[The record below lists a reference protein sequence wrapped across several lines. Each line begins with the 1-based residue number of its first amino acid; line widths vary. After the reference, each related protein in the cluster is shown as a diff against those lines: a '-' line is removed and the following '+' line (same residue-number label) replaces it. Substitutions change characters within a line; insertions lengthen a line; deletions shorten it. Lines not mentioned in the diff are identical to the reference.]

1 MISSLE
7 QASAAKP
14 TLAPALL
21 AGLVVE
27 VHDLAATRAFYEPV
41 FGDAGEW
48 QAGPG
53 QLVFQTSRQRIDFV
67 ARAKPRTLSH
77 TGQHQAYA
85 VPANRLAALTGEL
98 AAAGHAVDRWRED
111 HPDEREVSAYLL
123 DPSGNRVQLVPDR
136 GDGLLLNHAA
146 VEVHDLEL
154 AEIFYV
160 SFLGG
165 SVDYCHGWAMD
176 DYAEAFA
183 WGEGSDP
190 CAPWTRR
197 YDVRYWDKV
206 RIARPN
212 MQLFVRFGPT
222 VLAIIL
228 ATEHRQEPPPEQHSG
243 TPRIILAVDQPAAP
257 ARAELSRLGVA
268 FDGAGSSLFVR
279 DLSGNFVELA
289 CAS

>member
-7 QASAAKP
+7 QAAAGKSA
-14 TLAPALL
+14 LAPAML
-21 AGLVVE
+21 AGMVVE
-27 VHDLAATRAFYEPV
+27 VHDVAAARAFYEPI
-41 FGDAGEW
+41 FGAAGEW
-48 QAGPG
+48 QAGPN
-53 QLVFQTSRQRIDFV
+53 QLAFQAGRQRIEFV
-67 ARAKPRTLSH
+67 ARAKPRSLSQ
-77 TGQHQAYA
+77 TGQHQAYVVA
-85 VPANRLAALTGEL
+85 ADRLAAVTAEL
-98 AAAGHAVDRWRED
+98 AAAGHSAERWRED
-111 HPDEREVSAYLL
+111 HPAEREVSPYLL
-123 DPSGNRVQLVPDR
+123 DPSDNRVQLVPDR
-136 GDGLLLNHAA
+136 GAGLLLDHAA
-146 VEVHDLEL
+146 IEVHDLEL

-183 WGEGSDP
+183 WGDGSDP

-222 VLAIIL
+222 VLAIVL
-228 ATEHRQEPPPEQHSG
+228 ATEHRQEPPPEQRTG
-243 TPRIILAVDQPAAP
+243 TPRVVVAVDQPL
-257 ARAELSRLGVA
+257 ARAEAELSRLDVA
-268 FDGAGSSLFVR
+268 FDRAGSSLFVR

-289 CAS
+289 CR

>member
-1 MISSLE
+1 MISSVE
-7 QASAAKP
+7 RAATARP
-14 TLAPALL
+14 ALAPAML

-27 VHDLAATRAFYEPV
+27 VHDLAAARAFYEPV
-41 FGDAGEW
+41 FGGAGEW
-48 QAGPG
+48 QAGPS
-53 QLVFQTSRQRIDFV
+53 QLAFQAGRQRIDFV
-67 ARAKPRTLSH
+67 ARAKPRSLSH

-85 VPANRLAALTGEL
+85 VPANRLPGLSAEL
-98 AAAGHAVDRWRED
+98 EAAGHTVERWHED
-111 HPDEREVSAYLL
+111 HPDEHEVSVYLL
-123 DPSGNRVQLVPDR
+123 DPSGNRVQLVPER
-136 GDGLLLNHAA
+136 GDGLLLSHAA

-165 SVDYCHGWAMD
+165 RVDYCHGWAMD

-183 WGEGSDP
+183 WGDGSDP

-222 VLAIIL
+222 LLAIIL

-243 TPRIILAVDQPAAP
+243 TPRIVLAVDQPAEQAG
-257 ARAELSRLGVA
+257 AELSRLGVA
-268 FDGAGSSLFVR
+268 FDRAGSSLFVR
-279 DLSGNFVELA
+279 DLSGNFAELA
-289 CAS
+289 CAL